1 MSLLEVLVAA
11 WAIFGLFFLPI
22 NHLFN
27 FGPLFLAVGALL
39 SIVAP
44 LIVFVAGFVFYY
56 GHGDESKGDESKR
69 SGGGD
74 RPLA

>member
-1 MSLLEVLVAA
+1 MSLLEVLVTA
-11 WAIFGLFFLPI
+11 WLIFGLFFLPV
-22 NHLFN
+22 NYLFN
-27 FGPLFLAVGALL
+27 LGPLFLSVGALL
-39 SIVAP
+39 SIGAP

-56 GHGDESKGDESKR
+56 RHGDESKGDESEW

>member
-22 NHLFN
+22 NHFFN

-44 LIVFVAGFVFYY
+44 LAVFVAGFVFYY
-56 GHGDESKGDESKR
+56 KNGGEPKQ

>member
-1 MSLLEVLVAA
+1 MSLLEVLVTA
-11 WAIFGLFFLPI
+11 WLVFGLFFLPV

-39 SIVAP
+39 SIGAP

-56 GHGDESKGDESKR
+56 GHGDESKQ

>member
-1 MSLLEVLVAA
+1 MSLLEVLVMA
-11 WAIFGLFFLPI
+11 WSVFGLFFIPV

-39 SIVAP
+39 SIGAP
-44 LIVFVAGFVFYY
+44 LIVFVAGFVY
-56 GHGDESKGDESKR
+56 GHGDESRR